1 MKQLSLFSI
10 ALLLAGVLS
19 VQASHAEDYTC
30 GNVPD
35 DALIQMGRGFIS
47 GEGQAVVYSPDGTR
61 LAMATANGMDIRLCD
76 AHTGTEVALLTGH
89 MEPIALV
96 FFSSDGT
103 RVAGVSEGGTIRVW
117 NVADGRQL
125 AVLRDPTRF
134 VTSVFFSPDG
144 TSVASVSKG
153 GTIRVWNVADGR
165 QLAVLQ
171 VSTEPIVSV
180 SFSPDGTRVAGVS
193 KGGTIRVWN
202 VADGQQLAVLNA
214 TEPIALVFFSPD
226 GTRVAGVS
234 EGGTARVWDVANGQQ
249 LAVLN
254 ATEPIALVFFSPD
267 GMTVASISEG
277 GTARVW
283 DVADGRQLAVLN
295 ATEPIVS
302 MFFSPD
308 GTTLTGVSRGGTV
321 RVWNAAEWTAE
332 EKPESTFAF
341 TGGVESKAY
350 TAGTAITPLVL
361 PEATGGDGGV
371 TYRVSNLPAG
381 LAFDTATRTISGTPD
396 VATGGT
402 TVEVTYTAEDSAGAA
417 TLTFSITINPPLSF
431 GDFPSPSG
439 AGPR

>member
-30 GNVPD
+30 GNVPA

-144 TSVASVSKG
+144 TRVAGVSKG

-165 QLAVLQ
+165 QLAVLRDPTRF
-171 VSTEPIVSV
+171 VTSV
-180 SFSPDGTRVAGVS
+180 FFSPDGTRVAGVS

-202 VADGQQLAVLNA
+202 VADGRQLAVLNT

-234 EGGTARVWDVANGQQ
+234 EGGTARVWDVANGQ
-249 LAVLN
+249 
-254 ATEPIALVFFSPD
+254 
-267 GMTVASISEG
+267 
-277 GTARVW
+277 
-283 DVADGRQLAVLN
+283 QLAVLN